1 MYVGGGAACGGGDGN
16 VHDGLRDQ
24 GRRTETSLLQSCRLG
39 YSAAVYVG
47 GGTVAA
53 AHNRAE
59 PITWGK
65 CGNATTYYLTSIAMP
80 VGKFFMAVMS
90 ASVVS
95 SPIQGWMNPVHTR
108 MAA

>member
-1 MYVGGGAACGGGDGN
+1 M
-16 VHDGLRDQ
+16 
-24 GRRTETSLLQSCRLG
+24 
-39 YSAAVYVG
+39 SAAVYVG
-47 GGTVAA
+47 GGAVAAAMAA